1 MKKVILSL
9 AILVGVSFAA
19 ESFARGDGPGVRE
32 IRLSPLKDARFRLA
46 FSSPDQRSLISIRD
60 ESGRILYN
68 ETVARNIQY
77 LKIFDFST
85 LGDGKYTLEVSSGKN
100 KVSKPFE
107 IQTNT
112 TRSITAIAD

>member
-19 ESFARGDGPGVRE
+19 ESFAVEGLGDKE
-32 IRLSPLKDARFRLA
+32 IKLSPLKDARFRLA

-60 ESGRILYN
+60 ENGRVLYN

-100 KVSKPFE
+100 KVLKPFE
-107 IQTNT
+107 IQTST
-112 TRSITAIAD
+112 KRYITALAG

>member
-9 AILVGVSFAA
+9 AIIVGVSFAA
-19 ESFARGDGPGVRE
+19 ESFAGEGSGDKE
-32 IRLSPLKDARFRLA
+32 IKLFPLKDARFRLA
-46 FSSPDQRSLISIRD
+46 FSSPDQRSLISIKD

-68 ETVARNIQY
+68 ETVARNIRY

-100 KVSKPFE
+100 KISKPFE
-107 IQTNT
+107 VQTST
-112 TRSITAIAD
+112 TRFITATTD